1 MYQIIFT
8 HGQMNIYVRIAY
20 QNVNNAKNVKNGM
33 KTLEM
38 GYVESVVISK
48 QTINIIE
55 KTFLRRH
62 I

>member
-1 MYQIIFT
+1 MFT
-8 HGQMNIYVRIAY
+8 PGELDIYVRIAY
-20 QNVNNAKNVKNGM
+20 QNVNNAENVKNGM
-33 KTLEM
+33 KKLEM